1 MGSKTEPERV
11 HKGLLAQVGSPGVPR
26 GSTGVDFERIF
37 DDFGSYF
44 GVSLVTF
51 SEDFRVH
58 SLIVSHGF
66 LMFLVLMSV
75 WLLHRFQ
82 RYFLSCSA
90 WSRQRRRRGRRPHDV
105 LISRMGP
112 LT

>member
-1 MGSKTEPERV
+1 M
-11 HKGLLAQVGSPGVPR
+11 
-26 GSTGVDFERIF
+26 IF
-37 DDFGSYF
+37 GAMLKCFF
-44 GVSLVTF
+44 VTF
-51 SEDFRVH
+51 SEGFRGC

-82 RYFLSCSA
+82 RYSLSCSA

-105 LISRMGP
+105 LVSRMGL